1 MSKQKQKKVFSS
13 LGKDLAILP
22 DNDVETALCN
32 KWKEIPGIRLGRIF
46 SSDCLAFNDKE
57 LLEFWEGC
65 REETTIPE
73 VRGWFQG
80 VYQYQVSGKRLL
92 DIGSGLGIDGI
103 FFAEQGAHV
112 TFSDII
118 SENLELVRRICRL
131 KQIKADFYL
140 IDKFDRFDFD
150 KEFDLIM
157 AIGSLHHAPFDFVQR
172 EVAALL
178 PHLIV
183 GGRFMMLSYPKE
195 RFDQYQK
202 DFGVMDQADFGKI
215 TDGEQTPWAEWYDAD
230 KICSLFGPTCHL
242 NWCRNFGKS
251 QNDFNWFELTKLREQ
266 EQK

>member
-1 MSKQKQKKVFSS
+1 M
-13 LGKDLAILP
+13 P
-22 DNDVETALCN
+22 DNDVKTALCN
-32 KWKEIPGIRLGRIF
+32 KWKEIPGRRLGRIF

-65 REETTIPE
+65 SEETTIPE

-118 SENLELVRRICRL
+118 SENLELVKRICRL

-140 IDKFDRFDFD
+140 IDKFDHFDFD

-202 DFGVMDQADFGKI
+202 DFDVMDQADFGKI
-215 TDGEQTPWAEWYDAD
+215 TDGERTPWAEWYGAD
-230 KICSLFGPTCHL
+230 RIRGLFGPTCHL
-242 NWCRNFGKS
+242 NWWRNFGKS

-266 EQK
+266 E